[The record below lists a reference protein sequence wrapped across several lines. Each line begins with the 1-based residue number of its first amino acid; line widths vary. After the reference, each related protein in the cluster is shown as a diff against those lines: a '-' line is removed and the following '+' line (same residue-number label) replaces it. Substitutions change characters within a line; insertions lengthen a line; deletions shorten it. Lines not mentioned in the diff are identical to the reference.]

1 MEVEND
7 GPVTADES
15 EAAEAA
21 ANGISQMA
29 CTKVIHVGDS
39 TSLGIFN
46 PDMLPDP
53 ADIGENQYI
62 EHGAPEVETSVFGGR
77 NTTEGFE
84 DYPSAV
90 DSVAELLTY
99 DQPEGTCW
107 VIGTGVND
115 AANVA
120 AGANYDEETRVRMM
134 MDQLDGQRV
143 MWSTAKTRIDDGYYA
158 DANMQKFNEILENTM
173 KDYPNAVVWDWASE
187 VADHMDWF
195 LDGDDVHYNAEGNAA
210 RGRMFAAALA
220 NAFPAGGPDEVA
232 GGTVVNSGTE

>member
-1 MEVEND
+1 M
-7 GPVTADES
+7 
-15 EAAEAA
+15 
-21 ANGISQMA
+21 
-29 CTKVIHVGDS
+29 
-39 TSLGIFN
+39 
-46 PDMLPDP
+46 
-53 ADIGENQYI
+53 
-62 EHGAPEVETSVFGGR
+62 
-77 NTTEGFE
+77 
-84 DYPSAV
+84 
-90 DSVAELLTY
+90 
-99 DQPEGTCW
+99 
-107 VIGTGVND
+107 ND

-220 NAFPAGGPDEVA
+220 NAFPDGGPDEVA
-232 GGTVVNSGTE
+232 GGTVVTSGTE